1 MELSEILPNSS
12 NLNNTNNYYYF
23 FNESQTFFMNNNN
36 ENNTFNDSHINRTNR
51 TFPLN
56 DFISDD
62 NMPELLDSN
71 SETFTLENIENEF
84 SNFENLE
91 SFPIET
97 NTNNN
102 NNISSIINNNNNN
115 NNINNNNNNN
125 SINQI
130 ETSTVNS
137 ADIDIFHDIPNIN
150 NNNNNKKHSNS
161 PTKKSKIS
169 INNSFSSSENSI
181 NNNNNNNNN
190 KNNKKININ
199 NNNKSLIKSK
209 SSPLIPFNKL
219 ENFKTTLQFKYLESA
234 YYYANK
240 LNMIKSQGKFDL
252 ESEEGNEICRELL
265 EQIENL
271 IKSYKIKFSNR
282 DYRKKFTKAYI
293 FLYEKDSLGYLTE
306 ILDSAQESTP
316 YLVVNGE
323 KYIFSKDV
331 MDRGNQLFISFCNLI
346 VIITEVVNKIVDEID
361 EINCDFNTLN
371 KINNDIKSNLIDFD
385 KKWTLY
391 EEKYITELIYI
402 EKISRRFIF
411 DGIKIEKELNIYEN
425 KAKIKGKILIN
436 DKEYNNIREKFINN
450 LNTLNKIANINGK
463 GRDDLDIKILLKSEK
478 VLTTVSEIQSSGLRK
493 LANNIKKCLND
504 FRNLFKKYNM
514 NIESV
519 DPQLINNPELVN
531 NLYNF
536 EQIWEKGKKYLC
548 NNNKYNQLLHF
559 NQIIQIIIEKYKNFN
574 IGKLIEDSDPQIF
587 VSIPAVLILHAIDSN
602 NYEIIKD
609 YIQNYKNNELF
620 VYLKKTIKNVYK
632 KVGDNYKGYN
642 LFEKFLLF
650 DSQKE
655 EEGIIY
661 ELKNYLEIEDIK
673 LFLKNIKILS
683 MNMQRDN
690 PTEWNEFFELAMDI

>member
-12 NLNNTNNYYYF
+12 NLNNTNNYNYF

-56 DFISDD
+56 NFISDD

-361 EINCDFNTLN
+361 EINCNFNVLN
-371 KINNDIKSNLIDFD
+371 KINSDIKFNLSDFD

-411 DGIKIEKELNIYEN
+411 DGIKIEKEMCIYEN

-463 GRDDLDIKILLKSEK
+463 GRDDLDIKILIKSEK